1 MAKVK
6 LTQIKSKSGATKRQI
21 ANLTSLGIHR
31 MHQSVV
37 VELTPV
43 TEGMIQK
50 VLHMVTVEP
59 VNE

>member
-21 ANLTSLGIHR
+21 ANPTSLGIHR

-43 TEGMIQK
+43 TEGMIER
-50 VLHMVTVEP
+50 VSHLVTVEP

>member
-31 MHQSVV
+31 MHESVV
-37 VELTPV
+37 VELNPV

-50 VLHMVTVEP
+50 IQHMVTIEP

>member
-21 ANLTSLGIHR
+21 ANLTSLGIHK
-31 MHQSVV
+31 MHQSVI

-50 VLHMVTVEP
+50 VQHMVTVEP

>member
-31 MHQSVV
+31 MHESVV
-37 VELTPV
+37 VELNPV

-50 VLHMVTVEP
+50 VQHMVTVEP

>member
-31 MHQSVV
+31 MHQSVI

-43 TEGMIQK
+43 TEGMIER
-50 VLHMVTVEP
+50 VSHLVTVEP

>member
-21 ANLTSLGIHR
+21 ANLVSLGIRR
-31 MHQSVV
+31 MHQSVI

-43 TEGMIQK
+43 TEGMIER
-50 VLHMVTVEP
+50 VAHLVSVEP

>member
-6 LTQIKSKSGATKRQI
+6 LTQIKSRSGATKRQI
-21 ANLTSLGIHR
+21 ANLVSLGIHR

-43 TEGMIQK
+43 TEGMIER
-50 VLHMVTVEP
+50 VAHLVTIEP